1 MPDHTVVLLFGI
13 STVKS
18 IVSIVSKDISFTSQT
33 RIISGNPFQEELQR
47 HIETGVAQTFQF
59 LKSAEYAKILENT
72 NPVDQSNATKDKT
85 LKKSRKGQK
94 K

>member
-1 MPDHTVVLLFGI
+1 MVETTTVNLDLNQKF
-13 STVKS
+13 
-18 IVSIVSKDISFTSQT
+18 
-33 RIISGNPFQEELQR
+33 SGNPFQEELQR

-72 NPVDQSNATKDKT
+72 SPVDQSNATKDKT

>member
-1 MPDHTVVLLFGI
+1 MIILICV
-13 STVKS
+13 
-18 IVSIVSKDISFTSQT
+18 
-33 RIISGNPFQEELQR
+33 ISGNPFQEELQR

-59 LKSAEYAKILENT
+59 LKSAEYAKIIENT

-85 LKKSRKGQK
+85 LKKSRKGAK